1 MRQRGHLLGAL
12 LLQLPLAL
20 QAVGKLLAHSLQ
32 GLQRGRKF
40 PDARVVYGVRWLDVN
55 ADGVPELVAV
65 GSPDGTVAGT
75 NYVFKFNPGTFQ
87 SPDRFTLMDNGEFET
102 ANQLTRIETGHF
114 NNDNLPDLLV
124 SVNGVR
130 YSMEQ
135 GKTVTVPWNVWKVVD
150 DSMKADE
157 AVAERIDR
165 LMSDPYV
172 QTIS

>member
-1 MRQRGHLLGAL
+1 MPG
-12 LLQLPLAL
+12 P
-20 QAVGKLLAHSLQ
+20 VT
-32 GLQRGRKF
+32 F
-40 PDARVVYGVRWLDVN
+40 T
-55 ADGVPELVAV
+55 VPR
-65 GSPDGTVAGT
+65 
-75 NYVFKFNPGTFQ
+75 NPQ
-87 SPDRFTLMDNGEFET
+87 KPKY
-102 ANQLTRIETGHF
+102 
-114 NNDNLPDLLV
+114 LLV

-165 LMSDPYV
+165 LTSNPYV